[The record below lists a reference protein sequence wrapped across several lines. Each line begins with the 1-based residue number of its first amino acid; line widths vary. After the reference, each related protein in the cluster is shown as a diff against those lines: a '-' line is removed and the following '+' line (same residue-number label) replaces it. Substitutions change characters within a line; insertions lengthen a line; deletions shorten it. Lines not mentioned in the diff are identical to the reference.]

1 MRIIRK
7 NLAERLFVVVDK
19 HNSILSITDTEL
31 SADDIKSILGL
42 STEASLFDQIYG
54 SFGWA
59 IYTVDEDGYEDIFWE
74 HNTNLTNYYLHG
86 KYRN

>member
-1 MRIIRK
+1 MEISRK
-7 NLAERLFVVVDK
+7 KLAEKVFVVVDK
-19 HNSILSITDTEL
+19 HNSILSMTDTEL
-31 SADDIKSILGL
+31 SAEDIKSILSL
-42 STEASLFDQIYG
+42 SKEASLFDQIYG

-59 IYTVDEDGYEDIFWE
+59 IYTVDEDGYDDIFWE